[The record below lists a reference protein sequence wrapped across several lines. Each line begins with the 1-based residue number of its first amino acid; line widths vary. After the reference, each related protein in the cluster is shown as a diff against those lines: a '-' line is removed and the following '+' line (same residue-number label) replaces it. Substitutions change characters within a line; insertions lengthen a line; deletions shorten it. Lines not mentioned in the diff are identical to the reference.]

1 MYDMALLCP
10 NCGGDTVQD
19 LPGNRIKCLECGK
32 FSNSDGEVFDTVVDD
47 PEQITPEEFT
57 DFSLN
62 PQVSDRVAAGVTS
75 AIGAAFAPPAYD
87 APKGSTENDPAPAF
101 DDPAKFATEA
111 AEKMQSVDATEAE
124 QGDPEPNVPDK
135 RVTEGGNVVV
145 DGEVTDE
152 KEIGQP
158 GGPEPDPD
166 KPPEE
171 AGGED
176 ARVKGKRK

>member
-1 MYDMALLCP
+1 MYVMALICP

-32 FSNSDGEVFDTVVDD
+32 FSNSDGEVFDTVVDN
-47 PEQITPEEFT
+47 PEEITPEAFT
-57 DFSLN
+57 DHSLN

-87 APKGSTENDPAPAF
+87 APKGSTENDPAPDF

-111 AEKMQSVDATEAE
+111 AEKMQHIDATEAE

-145 DGEVTDE
+145 HGEVTEE

-171 AGGED
+171 ADEVTT
-176 ARVKGKRK
+176 RRGKKR